1 MFYLKF
7 YSQWS
12 KSKLELECGT
22 NNSSS
27 PSVKEVDSLMN
38 KLIRWSLGLG
48 TLFGIWRYLILPIL
62 L

>member
-1 MFYLKF
+1 MFHLKF
-7 YSQWS
+7 KRQWS

-27 PSVKEVDSLMN
+27 PSVNEVDSLMD

-48 TLFGIWRYLILPIL
+48 TLLGIWKYLILPIL